1 MAFDGFIN
9 KATVSELHSFL
20 IGGKVSKIF
29 QPNKDE
35 IVINIYSNSSKYNLD
50 ININS
55 AFCCLYLSSNKK
67 SNPITPSSF
76 CMLLRKHLISAK
88 ITDIETNGF
97 DRIVTINF
105 ETYNELNDL
114 ISKKLIIELMGKH
127 SNIILV
133 NNDNII
139 IDSLRHI
146 SADRNILPANPYTL
160 PASTKLNINETS
172 LENFKNTVANSNKNL
187 IDSISS
193 TFYGFSK
200 VFTSYIV
207 STLNLNNENFSTN
220 DIKIFFNYIQKL
232 ILNIDTLHFKC
243 EYYFFNNKKDYVLI
257 SSENISNLD
266 VNTFLD
272 TYYTFKEENDNFE
285 NYRKNI
291 LKVILNI
298 LKKYEKKLLNINNK
312 LEDCNKMDE
321 YKLYGELITSNLYRF
336 NNNVNIDSISLE
348 NYYDNNN
355 LIDIKLN
362 KKYSLSMNAKL
373 FFKKYNK
380 LKNTLKIVSE
390 QKIQTRKEI
399 EYLESIIYS
408 LNTSS
413 TIQEIDEIY
422 LEIQENILNKNDI
435 NNKKIDKKND
445 SLSSYLVL
453 NIDGYE
459 VLVGKNNKQNDFI
472 TFRVANK
479 EDIWFHVKDN
489 SGSHVLLR
497 KKTNIDVSEE
507 LLRKCASI
515 AAYYSKCKDSSKVEV
530 QYTTIKFIKKPK
542 NSRPGFVTFSKY
554 NSIMVEPKR
563 AT

>member
-413 TIQEIDEIY
+413 TIKEIDEIY

>member
-9 KATVSELHSFL
+9 KATVSELNSVL
-20 IGGKVSKIF
+20 IGGKVSKIS

-35 IVINIYSNSSKYNLD
+35 IIINIYSNSSKYYLN

-55 AFCCLYLSSNKK
+55 ASCCLHLSNNRKL
-67 SNPITPSSF
+67 NPITPSSF
-76 CMLLRKHLISAK
+76 CMLLRKHLIGSK
-88 ITDIETNGF
+88 IINIETNGF
-97 DRIVTINF
+97 DRITTINF

-114 ISKKLIIELMGKH
+114 IAKKMIIELMGKH

-133 NNDNII
+133 NNNNII

-146 SADRNILPANPYTL
+146 SSDRCILPANPYSL
-160 PASTKLNINETS
+160 PAATKLNINETTF
-172 LENFKNTVANSNKNL
+172 ENIENILTNSGNNL

-207 STLNLNNENFSTN
+207 STLGLNNENFSAT
-220 DIKIFFNYIQKL
+220 DIKDFFYYIQKL

-243 EYYFFNNKKDYVLI
+243 EEYFFNNKKDYVLI
-257 SSENISNLD
+257 SSKTASDLS

-272 TYYTFKEENDNFE
+272 TYYAYKEEHDNFE
-285 NYRKNI
+285 NYKKSV

-298 LKKYEKKLLNINNK
+298 LKKYEKKLFNINTK
-312 LEDCNKMDE
+312 LKECNKMYE
-321 YKLYGELITSNLYRF
+321 YKLYGELITSNLYRL
-336 NNNVNIDSISLE
+336 NNNINIGSIALE

-355 LIDIKLN
+355 LIYIELDKR
-362 KKYSLSMNAKL
+362 YSPSINAKL

-422 LEIQENILNKNDI
+422 LEIQETILNKKNI
-435 NNKKIDKKND
+435 NNKKIDKDNH
-445 SLSSYLVL
+445 SSSSYLTL
-453 NIDGYE
+453 DIDGYE
-459 VLVGKNNKQNDFI
+459 VLVGKNNKQNDLI
-472 TFRVANK
+472 TFKVANK
-479 EDIWFHVKDN
+479 NDIWFHVKDN
-489 SGSHVLLR
+489 SGSHVILR
-497 KKTNIDVSEE
+497 KKYNNDVSEE

-530 QYTTIKFIKKPK
+530 QYTTINFIKKPK
-542 NSRPGFVTFSKY
+542 NSKPGFVTFSKY
-554 NSIMVEPKR
+554 NSIIVEPKR

>member
-336 NNNVNIDSISLE
+336 NNSVNIDSISLE

-355 LIDIKLN
+355 LIDIKLD

-413 TIQEIDEIY
+413 TIKEIDEIY

>member
-172 LENFKNTVANSNKNL
+172 LENFKNTLANSDKNL
-187 IDSISS
+187 IDSISN

-220 DIKIFFNYIQKL
+220 DIEIFFNYIQKL

-243 EYYFFNNKKDYVLI
+243 EYYFLNNKKDYVLI

-355 LIDIKLN
+355 LIDIKLD

-413 TIQEIDEIY
+413 TIKEIDEIY
-422 LEIQENILNKNDI
+422 LEIQENILNKRNM

-497 KKTNIDVSEE
+497 KKTNIDISEE

>member
-35 IVINIYSNSSKYNLD
+35 IVINIYSNSSKYNLY

-355 LIDIKLN
+355 LIDIKLD

-413 TIQEIDEIY
+413 TIKEIDEIY

>member
-172 LENFKNTVANSNKNL
+172 LENFKNTLANSDKNL
-187 IDSISS
+187 IDSISN

-220 DIKIFFNYIQKL
+220 DMEIFFNYIQKL

-257 SSENISNLD
+257 SSENVSNLD

-336 NNNVNIDSISLE
+336 NNNINIDSISLE

-355 LIDIKLN
+355 LIDIKLD

-390 QKIQTRKEI
+390 QKIQTKKEI

-422 LEIQENILNKNDI
+422 LEIQENILNKRNM

-497 KKTNIDVSEE
+497 KKTNIDISEE

>member
-9 KATVSELHSFL
+9 KSTVSELHSVL

-35 IVINIYSNSSKYNLD
+35 IVLNIYSNSSKYNLD

-55 AFCCLYLSSNKK
+55 AFCCLHLSSNKK
-67 SNPITPSSF
+67 SNPITPNSF

-97 DRIVTINF
+97 DRIVNINF

-146 SADRNILPANPYTL
+146 SADRNILPANPYAL
-160 PASTKLNINETS
+160 PTSTKLNINETS
-172 LENFKNTVANSNKNL
+172 LENFKNTLANSNKNL
-187 IDSISS
+187 IDSISN

-220 DIKIFFNYIQKL
+220 DIEIFFNYIQKL

-257 SSENISNLD
+257 SSENVSNLD

-312 LEDCNKMDE
+312 LEECNKMDE

-336 NNNVNIDSISLE
+336 NNNINIDSISLE

-355 LIDIKLN
+355 LIDIKLD
-362 KKYSLSMNAKL
+362 KKYSLSMNAKI

-422 LEIQENILNKNDI
+422 LEIQENILNKRDM

-515 AAYYSKCKDSSKVEV
+515 AAYYSKCKASSKVEV

>member
-336 NNNVNIDSISLE
+336 NNNINIDSISLE

-355 LIDIKLN
+355 LIDIKLD

-422 LEIQENILNKNDI
+422 LEIQENILNKRNM

-497 KKTNIDVSEE
+497 KKTNIDISEE

>member
-9 KATVSELHSFL
+9 KAIVSELHSFL

-355 LIDIKLN
+355 LIDIKLD

-413 TIQEIDEIY
+413 TIKEIDEIY
-422 LEIQENILNKNDI
+422 LEIQANILNKNDI

-445 SLSSYLVL
+445 SLSSYLIL

>member
-172 LENFKNTVANSNKNL
+172 LENFKNTLANSDKNL
-187 IDSISS
+187 IDSISN

-220 DIKIFFNYIQKL
+220 DIEIFFNYIQKL

-257 SSENISNLD
+257 SSENVSNLD

-272 TYYTFKEENDNFE
+272 TYYTFKEENDDFE

-312 LEDCNKMDE
+312 LEECNKMDE

-336 NNNVNIDSISLE
+336 NNNINIDSISLE

-355 LIDIKLN
+355 LIDIKLD

-390 QKIQTRKEI
+390 QKIQTKKEI

-422 LEIQENILNKNDI
+422 LEIQENILNKRNM

-497 KKTNIDVSEE
+497 KKTNIDISEE

-530 QYTTIKFIKKPK
+530 QYTTIKFIKKLK
-542 NSRPGFVTFSKY
+542 NSRPGFVAFSKY

>member
-355 LIDIKLN
+355 LIDIKLD

-413 TIQEIDEIY
+413 TIKEIDEIY

>member
-298 LKKYEKKLLNINNK
+298 LKKYEKKII
-312 LEDCNKMDE
+312 E
-321 YKLYGELITSNLYRF
+321 YK
-336 NNNVNIDSISLE
+336 
-348 NYYDNNN
+348 
-355 LIDIKLN
+355 
-362 KKYSLSMNAKL
+362 
-373 FFKKYNK
+373 
-380 LKNTLKIVSE
+380 
-390 QKIQTRKEI
+390 
-399 EYLESIIYS
+399 
-408 LNTSS
+408 
-413 TIQEIDEIY
+413 
-422 LEIQENILNKNDI
+422 
-435 NNKKIDKKND
+435 
-445 SLSSYLVL
+445 
-453 NIDGYE
+453 
-459 VLVGKNNKQNDFI
+459 
-472 TFRVANK
+472 
-479 EDIWFHVKDN
+479 
-489 SGSHVLLR
+489 
-497 KKTNIDVSEE
+497 
-507 LLRKCASI
+507 
-515 AAYYSKCKDSSKVEV
+515 
-530 QYTTIKFIKKPK
+530 
-542 NSRPGFVTFSKY
+542 
-554 NSIMVEPKR
+554 
-563 AT
+563 

>member
-355 LIDIKLN
+355 LIDIKLD

-413 TIQEIDEIY
+413 TIKEIDEIY

-497 KKTNIDVSEE
+497 KKTNIDISEE

>member
-336 NNNVNIDSISLE
+336 NNSVNIDSISLE

-355 LIDIKLN
+355 LIDIKLD

-413 TIQEIDEIY
+413 TIKEIDEIY

-497 KKTNIDVSEE
+497 KKTNIDISEE

-542 NSRPGFVTFSKY
+542 NSRPGFVAFSKY